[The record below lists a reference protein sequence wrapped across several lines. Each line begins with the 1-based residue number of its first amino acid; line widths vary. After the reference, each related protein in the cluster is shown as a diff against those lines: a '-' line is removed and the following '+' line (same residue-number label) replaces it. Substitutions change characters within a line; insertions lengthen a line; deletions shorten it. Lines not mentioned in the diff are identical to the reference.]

1 MNTFTQIFTK
11 NLVQVEIPIPLSS
24 INFKINDLVFYS
36 YRYVPLNNLELKL
49 INIILNQSGT

>member
-24 INFKINDLVFYS
+24 INFNIKDLVFYS